1 MGSRFRHFL
10 AVFLPAATCLLL
22 LAGCN
27 LPAQLVWSPDG
38 TRAVYR
44 VGADAYLV
52 EHTGRVIEQLGPSTG
67 GYAWSGD
74 GKRLY
79 YATALGADG
88 DDENT
93 DDRRATPPLTRVRHE
108 WFAGPKPPFELKA
121 GSEVAEIRTATG
133 SGRSRVISRLNGHA
147 ALASLSPDENWLAVM
162 MMLEPKSGTGSAE
175 DGDGGDDPNA
185 AKGDDVDGTK
195 VDSSATIAL
204 YVVSLRSGR
213 VHLLGYPAF
222 LGMAFTAP
230 GRLAYVERGPGL
242 WNDPLSGSRLVEVAM
257 GARRRTLKREQ
268 PYGDV
273 GAPLWLRPLPGG
285 DLLILSVPAAEV
297 QAASA
302 QGGDG
307 SLPPATL
314 YRFERATSR
323 LRTLADDLSPVLSV
337 SPDGQRLLA
346 ARMNPPATSDGD
358 ETHELVLMN
367 ADGSHVRRVR
377 RLDHPWLTLW
387 PSWRDAEH
395 FLLPS
400 EESVGHS
407 GASGITRYAIE
418 EYRVGPDAG
427 IERVRTLSAGWDEQM
442 LPYWQEPKLF
452 RKVPAAMTQPA
463 TQPTATM
470 P

>member
-1 MGSRFRHFL
+1 MGSHLRHFL

-38 TRAVYR
+38 SRAVYR

-93 DDRRATPPLTRVRHE
+93 DDRRATSPLTPVWHE
-108 WFAGPKPPFELKA
+108 WFAGPEPPFKVNA
-121 GSEVAEIRTATG
+121 RSDVAEIRMNTG
-133 SGRSRVISRLNGHA
+133 GGRSRVLCRLGGQA
-147 ALASLSPDENWLAVM
+147 AVASLSPDENWLAVV
-162 MMLEPKSGTGSAE
+162 MMLEPEPGPNIEE
-175 DGDGGDDPNA
+175 DDDANADA
-185 AKGDDVDGTK
+185 AKGDDVDGTE
-195 VDSSATIAL
+195 VDSSATVAL
-204 YVVSLRSGR
+204 YAISLRSGR
-213 VHLLGYPAF
+213 VYLLGYPAF

-230 GRLAYVERGPGL
+230 GRLAYLERGAGR
-242 WNDPLSGSRLVEVAM
+242 WNDPMSGSRLVEVAM

-285 DLLILSVPAAEV
+285 DLLILSVPAAVV

-314 YRFERATSR
+314 YRFERATGR
-323 LRTLADDLSPVLSV
+323 LQHLTHDLSPMLSV
-337 SPDGQRLLA
+337 SPDGRRLLA
-346 ARMNPPATSDGD
+346 ARVNPPATPDGD

-452 RKVPAAMTQPA
+452 RKVPAALTHPA
-463 TQPTATM
+463 TQPPTTM